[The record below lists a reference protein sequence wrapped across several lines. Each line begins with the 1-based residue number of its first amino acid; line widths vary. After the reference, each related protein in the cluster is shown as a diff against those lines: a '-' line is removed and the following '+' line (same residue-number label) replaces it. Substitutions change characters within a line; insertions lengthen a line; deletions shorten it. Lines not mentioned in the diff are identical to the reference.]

1 MPAEWDAATY
11 DQVSNPQA
19 RWGGAVASWLEL
31 SGSEVV
37 LDAGCGTGRVTEAVL
52 ARLPHGEVIGMDG
65 SPAMVAQARH
75 RLGPYAARLRL
86 LVADLDHP
94 LPIAARSLDAVIS
107 TATFHWVADH
117 DALFTNLAGAIRPGG
132 QLVAQCG
139 GHGNIASVVRALAAV
154 APGEGYPWTYATPQ
168 ETEQRLQRAG
178 FTDTE
183 TWLTPEPTRYESRE
197 ELERFMATVIL
208 WPQLRRRDPSQ
219 HAAFVKEVAGRL
231 PGLELDYVRLNLRA
245 RRQGHQQGHP
255 AGWPAS

>member
-31 SGSEVV
+31 SGSEIV
-37 LDAGCGTGRVTEAVL
+37 LDAGCGTGRVTEA
-52 ARLPHGEVIGMDG
+52 
-65 SPAMVAQARH
+65 
-75 RLGPYAARLRL
+75 GPYASRLRL

-94 LPIAARSLDAVIS
+94 LPIAPRSLDAVIS

-139 GHGNIASVVRALAAV
+139 GYGNIASVVRALAAV

-183 TWLTPEPTRYESRE
+183 TWLTSEPTRYESRE

-245 RRQGHQQGHP
+245 RRQGHQDGHP
-255 AGWPAS
+255 AG

>member
-19 RWGGAVASWLEL
+19 RWGGPVASWLEL

-52 ARLPHGEVIGMDG
+52 ARLPQGRVIGMDG
-65 SPAMVAQARH
+65 SPAMVALARNQ
-75 RLGPYAARLRL
+75 LGPYAARLRL
-86 LVADLDHP
+86 LVADLGHP
-94 LPIAARSLDAVIS
+94 LPIAPGSLDAVIS

-117 DALFTNLAGAIRPGG
+117 DALFASLAEAIRPGG

-139 GHGNIASVVRALAAV
+139 GRGNIASVVRALAEV
-154 APGEGYPWTYATPQ
+154 APGEGYPWTFATPE

-178 FTDTE
+178 FTGIE
-183 TWLTPEPTRYESRE
+183 AWLTPEPTRYESSE
-197 ELERFMATVIL
+197 DLERFMATVIL
-208 WPQLRRRDPSQ
+208 WPQLRRRDASR
-219 HAAFVKEVAGRL
+219 HAAFVKDVAGRL

-245 RRQGHQQGHP
+245 RRRSAP
-255 AGWPAS
+255 C